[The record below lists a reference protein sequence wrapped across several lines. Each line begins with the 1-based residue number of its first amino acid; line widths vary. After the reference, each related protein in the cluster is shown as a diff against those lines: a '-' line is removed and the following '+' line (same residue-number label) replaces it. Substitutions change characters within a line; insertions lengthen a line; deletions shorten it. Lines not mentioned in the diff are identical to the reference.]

1 MYCKGC
7 KYDLRRSARQGRCPE
22 CGGAFDPRNSETYL
36 FHVSRRM
43 IWLDRA
49 SLLVQ
54 SLALG
59 WLAAFVVLGWRFLT
73 GSNIVLLPAVVAT
86 VLFGLFLGI
95 LILPGWWCCRPYWR
109 MCWFWFRSP
118 PAVRKR

>member
-7 KYDLRRSARQGRCPE
+7 KYDLRRSVRQGRCPE
-22 CGGAFDPRNSETYL
+22 CGGAFDPRNSDTYL

-43 IWLDRA
+43 IWLDRV

-59 WLAAFVVLGWRFLT
+59 WLAAFVVLGFLFLS
-73 GSNIVLLPAVVAT
+73 GSDILLLPAIVAT
-86 VLFGLFLGI
+86 VLIGLILGI
-95 LILPGWWCCRPYWR
+95 AILPFWWGCRPYVR
-109 MCWFWFRSP
+109 MYWFWIRSP
-118 PAVRKR
+118 R